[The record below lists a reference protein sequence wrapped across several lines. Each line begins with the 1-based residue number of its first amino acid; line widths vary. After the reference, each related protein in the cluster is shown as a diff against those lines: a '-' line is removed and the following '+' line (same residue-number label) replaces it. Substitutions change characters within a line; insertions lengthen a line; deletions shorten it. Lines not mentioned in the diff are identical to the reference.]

1 MAPSLAR
8 EAPGPAMLPLL
19 EGLEPTAGAL
29 ADALTTPY
37 EDCFLIKLADDNA
50 VMLAHYADEVG
61 GPLYAVVFRSIRK
74 LEADSEQLYAAD
86 AAAHEEAK
94 KSGGLLKYW
103 YGTLNEQRECL
114 ATCIWSSR
122 EHARRALGKPSHIKA
137 MQLASQMYVMY
148 VLERYWIHKCGDSK
162 SGLHLVFE
170 RL

>member
-1 MAPSLAR
+1 MAPSLTR
-8 EAPGPAMLPLL
+8 EAPGPAMFPLL
-19 EGLEPTAGAL
+19 EGLEPTPDAL

-37 EDCFLIKLADDNA
+37 EDCFLWDRILPELAY
-50 VMLAHYADEVG
+50 YADEVG

-74 LEADSEQLYAAD
+74 VEADSEQLYAAD